1 MKRPFLLSSAMLLAA
16 TAAFSMPQPLPQAPT
31 ASPTAGQMPTPE
43 QVVQKMGEKL
53 SLTDQ
58 QKTQLTP
65 IIADRQQKLQALR
78 ADTSM
83 ERPEKAQ
90 KARQIFQ
97 DSDTKI
103 KAVLT
108 DEQKQ
113 KYEAMQQQMRDE
125 MRQRAREQQAPQ

>member
-1 MKRPFLLSSAMLLAA
+1 
-16 TAAFSMPQPLPQAPT
+16 
-31 ASPTAGQMPTPE
+31 MPTPE

-53 SLTDQ
+53 NLTDQ
-58 QKTQLTP
+58 QKTQITP

-113 KYEAMQQQMRDE
+113 KYEVMQQQMRNQ
-125 MRQRAREQQAPQ
+125 MRQRAREQQTPQ